1 MRPFAPLLLMW
12 AVSSPAIAEDEAR
25 LSDPFFGEALFHAH
39 QGDYF
44 TAIGRLDAELDQYHR
59 LDDPRLDTLHLHAG
73 EARFSVGDFEL
84 NYRMHHRA
92 GRAIKAVL
100 EGDVAEPVRNE
111 AAYRLARIHF
121 QKGQMQHALNALDR
135 MAGDMDDDVRA
146 QADFLRANVYLA
158 IGRPNDAVDLLQN
171 LGRANVLES
180 FSAYNLAVALWR
192 AGEEEQA
199 YKQFV
204 RAGTLPD
211 HDKSQRA
218 MADKA
223 NLVMGSLLLDEG
235 QFTAAVPA
243 LQRVSLTGPF
253 SNQALLS
260 TGWAEMSAQR
270 FDRAIVPWNIL
281 AQRDATQGSV
291 QEALLALPYA
301 YGKLALHGRAA
312 ILYGQALASFDAE
325 LGKLDAS
332 IQSIQDGRFLE
343 ALIREEIRQDKG
355 WVVRLR
361 DLPQTPE
368 TYYLTELMASHDFQT
383 GLQNYLDLEDLRV
396 RLETWR
402 ASFAAYDDLISA
414 RLAYFEPI
422 LPEVDAGFRELDSRM
437 RLRKQQQRLL
447 ERRLEDLLV
456 NPRPHVLAKTD
467 ERNAHMRLVQLA
479 AGIGET
485 DDPYSE
491 RLRQRIARL
500 QGLIT
505 WQLHTQYHARLT
517 EYHQHLAELR
527 NAMAELDEI
536 YAAYVRGRQI
546 VPHGYTGYD
555 EPFAQLRE
563 RVDGALLT
571 IDDLMQRQGRLLET
585 VATAELE
592 RRERRLQDYLHQA
605 RFAMADSY
613 DRATKVLQGA
623 GQ

>member
-1 MRPFAPLLLMW
+1 MRPLATLLLLW
-12 AVSSPAIAEDEAR
+12 AVSNPISAQDEQR

-44 TAIGRLDAELDQYHR
+44 TAIGRLDAELDQYRR

-73 EARFSVGDFEL
+73 EAKFSVGDFEL

-100 EGDVAEPVRNE
+100 EADVPEPVRNE

-135 MAGDMDDDVRA
+135 MSGEMDRAVRV
-146 QADFLRANVYLA
+146 QADFLRANVYLS
-158 IGRPNDAVDLLQN
+158 IGRPADAIELLRDLDDSDDLK
-171 LGRANVLES
+171 S

-192 AGEEEQA
+192 AGEEEAA

-204 RAGTLPD
+204 RAGTIPD
-211 HDKSQRA
+211 DDKADRA

-235 QFTAAVPA
+235 HFTDAVPA

-270 FDRAIVPWNIL
+270 FDRAIVPWNLL

-312 ILYGQALASFDAE
+312 ILYGQALASFDGE
-325 LGKLDAS
+325 LQKLGAS
-332 IQSIQDGRFLE
+332 IQSIEDGRFLE
-343 ALIREEIRQDKG
+343 ALIREEIRQDKS
-355 WVVRLR
+355 WVVKLR

-402 ASFAAYDDLISA
+402 ASFAAYDDLIEA
-414 RLAYFEPI
+414 RMAYFEPI
-422 LPEVDAGFRELDSRM
+422 LPGVDSEFRELDSRM

-456 NPRPHVLAKTD
+456 NPRPHVLAKTE
-467 ERNAHMRLVQLA
+467 ERSAHTRLMQLA
-479 AGIGET
+479 AGLGEG
-485 DDPYSE
+485 DDPYRE
-491 RLRQRIARL
+491 RLRQRIQRL
-500 QGLIT
+500 QGIIT
-505 WQLHTQYHARLT
+505 WHLHTQYHARLT
-517 EYHQHLAELR
+517 EYHEHLQELKA
-527 NAMAELDEI
+527 AMADLDQT

-555 EPFAQLRE
+555 EPFELLRE
-563 RVDGALLT
+563 RVDGALVT
-571 IDDLMQRQGRLLET
+571 IDELMQRQGRLLET
-585 VATAELE
+585 VAIAELE

-613 DRATKVLQGA
+613 DRATKALQGA